1 VVDGDTI
8 QVEIDGATRS
18 VRYIGIDCPESGPFA
33 EMATAANASLVRGET
48 LILEWDVSERDGYG
62 RYLCYVF
69 LADGT
74 FVNAELVRMGYAK
87 ARAYTPDTRY
97 QDLLEDMQTE
107 AEAAGVGIWG
117 PTPTPLP
124 PNATPAPT
132 SPPTGTP
139 PPDATPDDAASL
151 AALVYCISGPLFF
164 LSTIVLGIL
173 LLRQSKESRAERQ
186 NRRREIQQ
194 LEERL
199 NTLSSD
205 ALCDFR
211 QRWFEEIIGA
221 DFRSELEVEIKFV
234 YPFLRFLGYAVSDLH
249 ARVPLGVQVGRQ
261 RVAAEA
267 DWVAYAHG
275 GPFLVVEAKAQ
286 HQELS
291 RLVQEQA
298 RSYAYGLGAP
308 IYVLTNGKS
317 IHVYSRG
324 VDKDAR
330 ILAIDVRDIE
340 KHWERIVQTVGKEGK
355 WRATRTI

>member
-1 VVDGDTI
+1 MKQASSAQRRTRGYLFLMVICFACGTVIGGPALLRSSVTPVPVD
-8 QVEIDGATRS
+8 VPATR
-18 VRYIGIDCPESGPFA
+18 VADPLDE
-33 EMATAANASLVRGET
+33 
-48 LILEWDVSERDGYG
+48 
-62 RYLCYVF
+62 LC
-69 LADGT
+69 
-74 FVNAELVRMGYAK
+74 R
-87 ARAYTPDTRY
+87 
-97 QDLLEDMQTE
+97 
-107 AEAAGVGIWG
+107 
-117 PTPTPLP
+117 
-124 PNATPAPT
+124 
-132 SPPTGTP
+132 
-139 PPDATPDDAASL
+139 
-151 AALVYCISGPLFF
+151 ISGLLFVP
-164 LSTIVLGIL
+164 STIVLGIL
-173 LLRQSKESRAERQ
+173 VLIQSKESRVERQ
-186 NRRREIQQ
+186 NRRGEIQQ

-199 NTLSSD
+199 NILSSD
-205 ALCDFR
+205 AMRDLR

-221 DFRSELEVEIKFV
+221 DLRSELEVEIKFV
-234 YPFLRFLGYAVSDLH
+234 YPFLRLLGYAVSDLH
-249 ARVPLGVQVGRQ
+249 ARVPLEVQVGRQ

-355 WRATRTI
+355 WRSARTI